1 MSLPKVPQ
9 HLAWHETLELHELVS
24 LQTGQLIA
32 CKQKLPTLAD
42 EGLQTLFRAAIQ
54 TLEQNLNELLAYY
67 PEAPAASRNKNAEL
81 PVLEA
86 GQLLAFA
93 KTAVRGYACALTET
107 ATPRLRATFVK
118 HLLRAVEFHAK
129 VFNRMYA
136 DGAYPAY
143 DLKELLENDAAN
155 ARAALSLE

>member
-1 MSLPKVPQ
+1 MSLPKVPK

-32 CKQKLPTLAD
+32 FKQKLPTLTD
-42 EGLQTLFRAAIQ
+42 EGLQTLFREAIQ

-67 PEAPAASRNKNAEL
+67 PKAPASSRNKNPEP

-86 GQLLAFA
+86 GQLLGFA